1 VASSTG
7 TRKTGKNGRSASG
20 ANSASETTRRT
31 PAAPKKRAAKGAGTS
46 AAKTSAAKTS
56 AAKKAGGSKPAAK
69 APAAKKAGGSKPA
82 ARTTTRSASKAPAKG
97 GADSGSGGV
106 IRAFREHLGAQRRDV
121 GGLAL
126 IVLGVLTG
134 LGTYA
139 DAAGPVGEFLEAVAL
154 GLLGL
159 LGFGMPVV
167 LAWFGLLVVVGRPS
181 PEIGRIAVG
190 GVVLGLG
197 VLGGLHLGGG
207 TPDPAEGMRGL
218 WMAGG
223 LVGWTAATPLVYAL
237 SVWGASAVLVA
248 VTLLGLL
255 VITRTPFS
263 SVVERVGSVFR
274 RTPEQETVE
283 PAATPSRRRR
293 ASPDGDA
300 DATTVIDADARD
312 GATEPLPP
320 TKVRATLAGKSAKQ
334 TSFDDADLPSDKAA
348 RNEPEDDDPRQDRVP
363 DPPVERA
370 RVPSDPSKRKAS
382 KVKPIQDWDDYKLP
396 SLELLARGRSLQK
409 ESTRTIEA
417 QTAALQETFNQFNID
432 ATVARWSRG
441 PTVTRFEIE
450 LGPGVQVKKVA
461 NMGDDIAYALAA
473 PDVRIVAPI
482 PGKSA
487 IGVEVPNRQRDLI
500 TLGDILRSDEAK
512 IDPHPLSVAIG
523 VDIAGKPEVVNLATM
538 PHLLVSGATGS
549 GKSVTLNGMIHSIV
563 MRARPDQVRM
573 ILIDPKRVE
582 LNAYEGAPHL
592 LSPVV
597 TDPRRAA
604 DAVQWCVKEMEQRYE
619 LLATMGYRNI
629 DGYNDAVNAGEVAPR
644 PGPLGEDGMPTE
656 IPAKAL
662 PYILL
667 VIDELADL
675 MLVAP
680 RDVEDAIC
688 RIAQMARAVGIHMI
702 IATQR
707 PSVDVITGLIKANI
721 PSRLALQVASQ
732 TDSRTIIDMNGAEK
746 LVGKGDML
754 FLPASQGKP
763 SRLQG
768 CWVTEK
774 EIISAVAFA
783 KAQREPQFEEAVVK
797 EGEAAERAD
806 ATRSNDDDSD
816 EALLRRAAEQV
827 TVSGL
832 GSTSMLQRKL
842 RIGFAR
848 AGRLMDELE
857 ELGVVGPNEGSKAR
871 EVLWSPEE
879 LDDARSRNVL

>member
-1 VASSTG
+1 VAPTTKSA
-7 TRKTGKNGRSASG
+7 TRKPSSGRGSG
-20 ANSASETTRRT
+20 SGR
-31 PAAPKKRAAKGAGTS
+31 
-46 AAKTSAAKTS
+46 
-56 AAKKAGGSKPAAK
+56 
-69 APAAKKAGGSKPA
+69 
-82 ARTTTRSASKAPAKG
+82 APAKG
-97 GADSGSGGV
+97 RGSNGSRGGGSRGSGSRGGGSRGGGSRGGGSTRKQGTV
-106 IRAFREHLGAQRRDV
+106 SRVGSAFGDHLGAQKQDV
-121 GGLAL
+121 AGIAL
-126 IVLGVLTG
+126 ILLGVLAG

-139 DAAGPVGEFLEAVAL
+139 DAAGPVGSFLEAVAL
-154 GLLGL
+154 GLFGL
-159 LGFGMPVV
+159 VGYAVPVL
-167 LAWFGLLVVVGRPS
+167 LAWFGLLVVIGRPS

-190 GVVLGLG
+190 SVLLG
-197 VLGGLHLGGG
+197 IGILGALHLIAGS
-207 TPDPAEGMRGL
+207 PDPGEGVRGL
-218 WMAGG
+218 WLAGG
-223 LVGWTAATPLVYAL
+223 LLGWGIATPLTAAV
-237 SVWGASAVLVA
+237 SIWGASAVFVALVSLGTLI
-248 VTLLGLL
+248 VTS
-255 VITRTPFS
+255 TPFS
-263 SVVERVGSVFR
+263 AVVEAVRGAFRGSDHDEEEG
-274 RTPEQETVE
+274 TEDPD
-283 PAATPSRRRR
+283 ATQVVDRSRGKRKGSTKD
-293 ASPDGDA
+293 AA
-300 DATTVIDADARD
+300 DAAPTEEAAPAR
-312 GATEPLPP
+312 
-320 TKVRATLAGKSAKQ
+320 VRATLK
-334 TSFDDADLPSDKAA
+334 DKVYQQ
-348 RNEPEDDDPRQDRVP
+348 PPLEDDDAEQGSADREAGRVP

-370 RVPSDPSKRKAS
+370 RIPADPAERKAS
-382 KVKPIQDWDDYKLP
+382 KVAPVRSWADYHLP
-396 SLELLARGRSLQK
+396 TLDLLAAGRSMGK
-409 ESTRTIEA
+409 ESARTIEA
-417 QTAALQETFNQFNID
+417 QTSALQETFDQFGID

-500 TLGDILRSDEAK
+500 TLGDILRSDEAQR
-512 IDPHPLSVAIG
+512 DPHPLTVAIG
-523 VDIAGKPEVVNLATM
+523 VDIAGNPALVNLATM

-549 GKSVTLNGMIHSIV
+549 GKSVTLNGMITSII

-597 TDPRRAA
+597 TDPRRAT

-619 LLATMGYRNI
+619 LLAQLGFRNI
-629 DGYNDAVNAGEVAPR
+629 DGYNDAVAAGEVEPR
-644 PGPLGEDGMPTE
+644 EGPLGEDGLPTQLE
-656 IPAKAL
+656 ARPL

-688 RIAQMARAVGIHMI
+688 RIAQMARAVGIHMV

-721 PSRLALQVASQ
+721 PSRLALAVASQ
-732 TDSRTIIDMNGAEK
+732 TDSRTILDMNGAEK

-768 CWVTEK
+768 CWVTER
-774 EIISAVAFA
+774 EVIASVAFC
-783 KAQREPQFEEAVVK
+783 KQQREADFVEGVTK
-797 EGEAAERAD
+797 EGDAAERAD
-806 ATRSNDDDSD
+806 ADRTDDDSD

-827 TVSGL
+827 VVSGL

-857 ELGVVGPNEGSKAR
+857 DLGVVGPNEGSKAR
-871 EVLWSPEE
+871 DVLWSPEE
-879 LDDARSRNVL
+879 LDDARARGVL

>member
-1 VASSTG
+1 VASTKTP
-7 TRKTGKNGRSASG
+7 TRSSAKRSS
-20 ANSASETTRRT
+20 SRR
-31 PAAPKKRAAKGAGTS
+31 
-46 AAKTSAAKTS
+46 
-56 AAKKAGGSKPAAK
+56 GGSSSS
-69 APAAKKAGGSKPA
+69 GSRGSKA
-82 ARTTTRSASKAPAKG
+82 TSKRTSSNASTRSGKG
-97 GADSGSGGV
+97 RGSGKGPPPPGPLA
-106 IRAFREHLGAQRRDV
+106 RAWMSVREHLAEQRQDV
-121 GGLAL
+121 VGIGLIL
-126 IVLGVLTG
+126 LGVLAG
-134 LGTYA
+134 LGMYA
-139 DAAGPVGEFLEAVAL
+139 SAAGPVGDFLEATAR

-159 LGFGMPVV
+159 AGFAVPVV
-167 LAWFGLLVVVGRPS
+167 FAWFGILVVMGRPS
-181 PEIGRIAVG
+181 PEIGRIAIG
-190 GVVLGLG
+190 AALLGIGL
-197 VLGGLHLGGG
+197 LGGWHLFQGL
-207 TPDPAEGMRGL
+207 PVPAAGIRGL
-218 WMAGG
+218 WPAGG
-223 LVGWTAATPLVYAL
+223 LLGWAIAYPLQWAL
-237 SVWGASAVLVA
+237 SPYGASAVFVALVC
-248 VTLLGLL
+248 LGLL
-255 VITRTPFS
+255 IVTKTPFS
-263 SVVERVGSVFR
+263 AVIDRLRPSRSHGEHDETEVVED
-274 RTPEQETVE
+274 EE
-283 PAATPSRRRR
+283 AAPRRRR
-293 ASPDGDA
+293 KAKAKAGTDA
-300 DATTVIDADARD
+300 DETARLD
-312 GATEPLPP
+312 DDEAPTERIQPR
-320 TKVRATLAGKSAKQ
+320 RATLAKKQYEQPELDESGDGRTAADREAGRVADPPTGHAAIPEGGGRKTPAAKGAGG
-334 TSFDDADLPSDKAA
+334 DGKAA
-348 RNEPEDDDPRQDRVP
+348 
-363 DPPVERA
+363 
-370 RVPSDPSKRKAS
+370 
-382 KVKPIQDWDDYKLP
+382 KVAPITSWEQYQLP
-396 SLELLARGRSLQK
+396 TMEMLATGRSMGK
-409 ESTRTIEA
+409 ESKRTIEA
-417 QTAALQETFNQFNID
+417 QLAALQETFDQFGID

-500 TLGDILRSDEAK
+500 TLGDILRSDEAQR
-512 IDPHPLSVAIG
+512 DQHPLTVAMG
-523 VDIAGKPEVVNLATM
+523 VDIAGNPALVNLATM

-549 GKSVTLNGMIHSIV
+549 GKSVTVNGMITSVI
-563 MRARPDQVRM
+563 MRAKPDEVRM

-582 LNAYEGAPHL
+582 LNHYQGAPHL

-619 LLATMGYRNI
+619 LLAQLGYRNL
-629 DGYNDAVNAGEVAPR
+629 DSYNEAVEAGEVENR
-644 PGPLGEDGMPTE
+644 PGPEGEE
-656 IPAKAL
+656 IEPRKL

-688 RIAQMARAVGIHMI
+688 RIAQMARAVGIHMV

-721 PSRLALQVASQ
+721 PSRLALAVASQ
-732 TDSRTIIDMNGAEK
+732 TDSRTILDMNGAEK

-768 CWVTEK
+768 CWVTER
-774 EIISAVAFA
+774 EITSAVSYCR
-783 KAQREPQFEEAVVK
+783 AQREAEFVDGVIKQ
-797 EGEAAERAD
+797 GEDASRAD
-806 ATRSNDDDSD
+806 SARSGDDDSD

-827 TVSGL
+827 VVSGL

-871 EVLWSPEE
+871 DVLWSPEE
-879 LDDARSRNVL
+879 LDERIEQGTF

>member
-7 TRKTGKNGRSASG
+7 TRKPGKNGRSASG
-20 ANSASETTRRT
+20 TKGASDTTRRT
-31 PAAPKKRAAKGAGTS
+31 PAASKKPATRAAGKPATK
-46 AAKTSAAKTS
+46 KTTAR
-56 AAKKAGGSKPAAK
+56 KPAAG
-69 APAAKKAGGSKPA
+69 PKAGSSRA
-82 ARTTTRSASKAPAKG
+82 SASRTG
-97 GADSGSGGV
+97 GSDRGSGGV

-139 DAAGPVGEFLEAVAL
+139 DAAGPVGDFLEAVAL

-159 LGFGMPVV
+159 VGYGMPVV

-190 GVVLGLG
+190 GVVLLLG
-197 VLGGLHLGGG
+197 VLGGLHLVAG
-207 TPDPAEGMRGL
+207 TPDPSEGMRGL
-218 WMAGG
+218 WAAGG

-248 VTLLGLL
+248 VVLLGLL

-263 SVVERVGSVFR
+263 AIVDRIGSLFR
-274 RTPEQETVE
+274 RTTVE
-283 PAATPSRRRR
+283 DVPEPAPSRQRG
-293 ASPDGDA
+293 AAGAGDEDVTA
-300 DATTVIDADARD
+300 VIDADTAR

-320 TKVRATLAGKSAKQ
+320 TRIRATLAGKSARQ
-334 TSFDDADLPSDKAA
+334 TSFDDDDLPSDKAA
-348 RNEPEDDDPRQDRVP
+348 RNEPEDEKTSLGRIP

-396 SLELLARGRSLQK
+396 SLELLARGRSMQR

-417 QTAALQETFNQFNID
+417 QTAALQETFNQFGID

-512 IDPHPLSVAIG
+512 LDSHPLSVAIG

-549 GKSVTLNGMIHSIV
+549 GKSVTLNGMIHSII

-629 DGYNDAVNAGEVAPR
+629 DGYNDAVTAGEVAPR
-644 PGPLGEDGMPTE
+644 PGPLGEDGIPTE
-656 IPAKAL
+656 IPAKPL

-774 EIISAVAFA
+774 EIISAVSFA

-797 EGEAAERAD
+797 EGAAAERAD
-806 ATRSNDDDSD
+806 ATRSGDDDSD

-827 TVSGL
+827 VVSGL

-871 EVLWSPEE
+871 DVLWSPEE
-879 LDDARSRNVL
+879 LDDARSRAVL

>member
-1 VASSTG
+1 VAATTKSA
-7 TRKTGKNGRSASG
+7 TRKPSKGRGSTAG
-20 ANSASETTRRT
+20 RGRT
-31 PAAPKKRAAKGAGTS
+31 PAKRTSSSRGSTARGGKG
-46 AAKTSAAKTS
+46 
-56 AAKKAGGSKPAAK
+56 GGSGRGGGKG
-69 APAAKKAGGSKPA
+69 GGSG
-82 ARTTTRSASKAPAKG
+82 RGGSTRKQGAVSRVG
-97 GADSGSGGV
+97 GAFGD
-106 IRAFREHLGAQRRDV
+106 HLGAQKQDV
-121 GGLAL
+121 AGIAL
-126 IVLGVLTG
+126 ILLGVLAG

-139 DAAGPVGEFLEAVAL
+139 DAAGPVGSFLEAVSL

-159 LGFGMPVV
+159 LGYAVPIV
-167 LAWFGLLVVVGRPS
+167 LAWFGLLVVIGRPS

-190 GVVLGLG
+190 LALLSGAL
-197 VLGGLHLGGG
+197 LGGAHLIAGA
-207 TPDPAEGMRGL
+207 PDPGGGMRGL
-218 WMAGG
+218 WLAGG
-223 LVGWTAATPLVYAL
+223 LIGWAIGTPLTAAL
-237 SVWGASAVLVA
+237 SVWGATAVFVAMGFLGSLV
-248 VTLLGLL
+248 V
-255 VITRTPFS
+255 TRTPFS
-263 SVVERVGSVFR
+263 TVVDTMRGAFGGGPSGGSA
-274 RTPEQETVE
+274 PEQDEDPEATQVVSRGRKGKAGTGD
-283 PAATPSRRRR
+283 PAA
-293 ASPDGDA
+293 DA
-300 DATTVIDADARD
+300 
-312 GATEPLPP
+312 EPKPA
-320 TKVRATLAGKSAKQ
+320 KVRATLK
-334 TSFDDADLPSDKAA
+334 DKAYEQPPLHDSDEVQPSA
-348 RNEPEDDDPRQDRVP
+348 DREAGRVP
-363 DPPVERA
+363 DPPIGRA
-370 RVPSDPSKRKAS
+370 TVPSDPATKKARKVS
-382 KVKPIQDWDDYKLP
+382 PVRSWEDYSLP
-396 SLELLARGRSLQK
+396 TLDLLAAGRSLGK
-409 ESTRTIEA
+409 ESARTIEA
-417 QTAALQETFNQFNID
+417 QTAALQETFDQFGID

-500 TLGDILRSDEAK
+500 TLGDILRSDEAQR
-512 IDPHPLSVAIG
+512 DPHPLTVAIG
-523 VDIAGKPEVVNLATM
+523 VDIAGNPALVNLATM

-549 GKSVTLNGMIHSIV
+549 GKSVTLNGMITSII

-597 TDPRRAA
+597 TDPRRAT

-619 LLATMGYRNI
+619 LLAQLGFRNI
-629 DGYNDAVNAGEVAPR
+629 DGYNEAVAAGEVEPR
-644 PGPLGEDGMPTE
+644 EGPLGEDGLPTE
-656 IPAKAL
+656 LESKPL

-688 RIAQMARAVGIHMI
+688 RIAQMARAVGIHMV

-721 PSRLALQVASQ
+721 PSRLALAVASQ

-768 CWVTEK
+768 CWVTER
-774 EIISAVAFA
+774 EVTGAVTYC
-783 KAQREPQFEEAVVK
+783 KQQREADFVEEVTKA
-797 EGEAAERAD
+797 GEAAERAD
-806 ATRSNDDDSD
+806 ADRVDDDSD

-827 TVSGL
+827 VVSGL

-871 EVLWSPEE
+871 DVLWTPEE
-879 LDDARSRNVL
+879 LDDARAGNVL

>member
-1 VASSTG
+1 M
-7 TRKTGKNGRSASG
+7 
-20 ANSASETTRRT
+20 
-31 PAAPKKRAAKGAGTS
+31 
-46 AAKTSAAKTS
+46 
-56 AAKKAGGSKPAAK
+56 
-69 APAAKKAGGSKPA
+69 
-82 ARTTTRSASKAPAKG
+82 G
-97 GADSGSGGV
+97 GAVG
-106 IRAFREHLGAQRRDV
+106 EHLRSQRRDI
-121 GGLAL
+121 GGIAL
-126 IVLGVLTG
+126 VLLGVLAG

-139 DAAGPVGEFLEAVAL
+139 DAAGPVGVFLEAVSL

-159 LGFGMPVV
+159 VGYLVPVV
-167 LAWFGLLVVVGRPS
+167 LAWFGLLVVIGRPS
-181 PEIGRIAVG
+181 PEIGRIAIG
-190 GVVLGLG
+190 SVLLSTA
-197 VLGGLHLGGG
+197 VLAGLHLLAG
-207 TPDPAEGMRGL
+207 TPDPADGMRGL
-218 WMAGG
+218 WRAGG
-223 LVGWTAATPLVYAL
+223 LLGWLVASPLVWAL
-237 SVWGASAVLVA
+237 SLWGAVAVLVA
-248 VTLLGLL
+248 VGVLGLL
-255 VITRTPFS
+255 VVTKTPFS
-263 SVVERVGSVFR
+263 AVVDVLRS
-274 RTPEQETVE
+274 TVRSDTDAPTNEPSQE
-283 PAATPSRRRR
+283 PAAPRRSRDTSPEADGEA
-293 ASPDGDA
+293 ASVDLDQL
-300 DATTVIDADARD
+300 AR
-312 GATEPLPP
+312 TR
-320 TKVRATLAGKSAKQ
+320 VRATLAGKAVQ
-334 TSFDDADLPSDKAA
+334 PPLDDALEQ
-348 RNEPEDDDPRQDRVP
+348 EPEAEESAPATVP

-370 RVPSDPSKRKAS
+370 RVPVDPATQKAA
-382 KVKPIQDWDDYKLP
+382 KVAPVENWDDYRLP
-396 SLELLARGRSLQK
+396 SLDLLASGRAVGK
-409 ESTRTIEA
+409 DSTRTIEA
-417 QTAALQETFNQFNID
+417 QTAALQETFDQFGVD
-432 ATVARWSRG
+432 ATVARSSRG

-512 IDPHPLSVAIG
+512 RDPHPLTVAIG
-523 VDIAGKPEVVNLATM
+523 VDIAGKPELVNLATM

-549 GKSVTLNGMIHSIV
+549 GKSVTLNGMIQSVI

-619 LLATMGYRNI
+619 LLAHLGYRNI
-629 DGYNDAVNAGEVAPR
+629 DSYNAALAAGEVLPR
-644 PGPLGEDGMPTE
+644 PGPDGTDIEPTV
-656 IPAKAL
+656 L

-721 PSRLALQVASQ
+721 PSRLALAVASQ

-768 CWVTEK
+768 CWVTER
-774 EIISAVAFA
+774 EITTAVAFCR
-783 KAQREPQFEEAVVK
+783 AQREPEFEDTVVK
-797 EGEAAERAD
+797 AGDDAERVD
-806 ATRSNDDDSD
+806 AARSGDDGSD
-816 EALLRRAAEQV
+816 QALLRRAAQQV
-827 TVSGL
+827 VDSGL

-871 EVLWSPEE
+871 DVVWTPEE
-879 LDDARSRNVL
+879 LDDALARGVL

>member
-1 VASSTG
+1 MAS
-7 TRKTGKNGRSASG
+7 
-20 ANSASETTRRT
+20 
-31 PAAPKKRAAKGAGTS
+31 
-46 AAKTSAAKTS
+46 KTSS
-56 AAKKAGGSKPAAK
+56 P
-69 APAAKKAGGSKPA
+69 
-82 ARTTTRSASKAPAKG
+82 ARTSRG
-97 GADSGSGGV
+97 GSGGNAASRGAGSRQRSGGGSRSKAAPSGGRRAPAGSSGGGGEPPRQRSRV
-106 IRAFREHLGAQRRDV
+106 SRAFEEHLGAQRRDV
-121 GGLAL
+121 AGILLVLVGVIAG
-126 IVLGVLTG
+126 LGV
-134 LGTYA
+134 YA
-139 DAAGPVGEFLEAVAL
+139 GAAGPVGAFLEAVAL

-159 LGFGMPVV
+159 VGYAVPVL
-167 LAWFGLLVVVGRPS
+167 LAWLGLLIVLERSGLELGRIGVGAVLLAFGTLGSLHLMAGSPS
-181 PEIGRIAVG
+181 PGD
-190 GVVLGLG
+190 GVS
-197 VLGGLHLGGG
+197 
-207 TPDPAEGMRGL
+207 GL
-218 WMAGG
+218 WLAGG
-223 LVGWTAATPLVYAL
+223 LVGWTVATPLRAAL

-248 VTLLGLL
+248 ILVLGLL
-255 VITRTPFS
+255 IITKTPFS
-263 SVVERVGSVFR
+263 RVIAAVRSVVVGGDDR
-274 RTPEQETVE
+274 
-283 PAATPSRRRR
+283 PAPTDAADAASDDATDGAEVATSRRRR
-293 ASPDGDA
+293 RAAPTDEPPGDA
-300 DATTVIDADARD
+300 PADDASTGTR
-312 GATEPLPP
+312 
-320 TKVRATLAGKSAKQ
+320 VRATLAAKSVEQ
-334 TSFDDADLPSDKAA
+334 PTLDAALDEPGTHGADGTHGDGAAAPGRSGGRATVPVDPATLTAAPVPPQRSYADYELPPLD
-348 RNEPEDDDPRQDRVP
+348 
-363 DPPVERA
+363 
-370 RVPSDPSKRKAS
+370 
-382 KVKPIQDWDDYKLP
+382 
-396 SLELLARGRSLQK
+396 LLAAGRSLGR
-409 ESTRTIEA
+409 ESARTIEA
-417 QTAALQETFNQFNID
+417 QTAALQETFDQFGID

-500 TLGDILRSDEAK
+500 TLGDLLRSDDARR
-512 IDPHPLSVAIG
+512 DPHPLTVALG
-523 VDIAGKPEVVNLATM
+523 ADIAGNPALVNLATM

-549 GKSVTLNGMIHSIV
+549 GKSVTLNGMITSVI
-563 MRARPDQVRM
+563 MRARPDEVRLL
-573 ILIDPKRVE
+573 LIDPKRVE

-619 LLATMGYRNI
+619 RLALLGFRNI
-629 DGYNDAVNAGEVAPR
+629 DGYNEAVAAGEVAPR
-644 PGPLGEDGMPTE
+644 PGPDGTE
-656 IPAKAL
+656 IAAEPL
-662 PYILL
+662 PYVLL

-688 RIAQMARAVGIHMI
+688 RIAQMARAVGIHMV

-721 PSRLALQVASQ
+721 PSRLALAVASQ

-768 CWVTEK
+768 CWVTER
-774 EIISAVAFA
+774 EVTSVVGYAQ
-783 KAQREPQFEEAVVK
+783 AQRNTTYEDGVTR

-806 ATRSNDDDSD
+806 AARSGDDGSD
-816 EALLRRAAEQV
+816 TALLRRAAEQV
-827 TVSGL
+827 VVSGL

-857 ELGVVGPNEGSKAR
+857 VLGVVGPNEGSKAR
-871 EVLWSPEE
+871 EVCWSPEE
-879 LDDARSRNVL
+879 LDEALARGDL

>member
-1 VASSTG
+1 VAATTKSATRKPSKGRGSGAGRGRTSANPASSRGSTARG
-7 TRKTGKNGRSASG
+7 GKGGGSGRGGGKGGGSGRGGSTRKQGAVSRVGSAFG
-20 ANSASETTRRT
+20 
-31 PAAPKKRAAKGAGTS
+31 
-46 AAKTSAAKTS
+46 
-56 AAKKAGGSKPAAK
+56 
-69 APAAKKAGGSKPA
+69 
-82 ARTTTRSASKAPAKG
+82 
-97 GADSGSGGV
+97 D
-106 IRAFREHLGAQRRDV
+106 HLGAQKQDV
-121 GGLAL
+121 AGIAL
-126 IVLGVLTG
+126 ILLGVLAG

-139 DAAGPVGEFLEAVAL
+139 DAAGPVGSFLEAVAL

-159 LGFGMPVV
+159 LGFAVPI
-167 LAWFGLLVVVGRPS
+167 LFAWFGLLVVIGRPS

-190 GVVLGLG
+190 LALISGAL
-197 VLGGLHLGGG
+197 LGGAHLIAGA
-207 TPDPAEGMRGL
+207 PDPGDGMRGL
-218 WMAGG
+218 WLAGG
-223 LVGWTAATPLVYAL
+223 LVGWAIATPLTAAL
-237 SVWGASAVLVA
+237 SVWGATAVFVAMGFLGSLV
-248 VTLLGLL
+248 V
-255 VITRTPFS
+255 TRTPFS
-263 SVVERVGSVFR
+263 AVVDTLRGAFGGGSNEPSADER
-274 RTPEQETVE
+274 TEDPEATQVVSRGRKAKTTAGTAPDAEPE
-283 PAATPSRRRR
+283 PA
-293 ASPDGDA
+293 
-300 DATTVIDADARD
+300 
-312 GATEPLPP
+312 
-320 TKVRATLAGKSAKQ
+320 KVRATLK
-334 TSFDDADLPSDKAA
+334 DKAYEQPPLHDSDEVQPSA
-348 RNEPEDDDPRQDRVP
+348 DREAGRVP
-363 DPPVERA
+363 DPPIGRA
-370 RVPSDPSKRKAS
+370 TVPSDPATKKARKVS
-382 KVKPIQDWDDYKLP
+382 PVRSWEDYSLP
-396 SLELLARGRSLQK
+396 TLDLLAAGRSLGK
-409 ESTRTIEA
+409 ESARTIEA
-417 QTAALQETFNQFNID
+417 QTAALQETFDQFGID

-500 TLGDILRSDEAK
+500 TLGDILRSDEAQR
-512 IDPHPLSVAIG
+512 DPHPLTVAIG
-523 VDIAGKPEVVNLATM
+523 VDIAGNPALVNLATM

-549 GKSVTLNGMIHSIV
+549 GKSVTLNGMITSII

-597 TDPRRAA
+597 TDPRRAT

-619 LLATMGYRNI
+619 LLAQLGYRNI
-629 DGYNDAVNAGEVAPR
+629 DGYNDAVAAGEVEPR
-644 PGPLGEDGMPTE
+644 EGPLGEDGMPTE
-656 IPAKAL
+656 LEPKPL

-688 RIAQMARAVGIHMI
+688 RIAQMARAVGIHMV

-721 PSRLALQVASQ
+721 PSRLALAVASQ
-732 TDSRTIIDMNGAEK
+732 TDSRTILDMNGAEK

-768 CWVTEK
+768 CWVTER
-774 EIISAVAFA
+774 EVTGAVTYC
-783 KAQREPQFEEAVVK
+783 KQQREADFVEEVTKA
-797 EGEAAERAD
+797 GEAADRAD
-806 ATRSNDDDSD
+806 ADRADDDSD

-827 TVSGL
+827 VVSGL

-871 EVLWSPEE
+871 DVLWTPEE
-879 LDDARSRNVL
+879 LDEARAGNVL

>member
-1 VASSTG
+1 VAATTKSA
-7 TRKTGKNGRSASG
+7 TRKPSKGRGSTAG
-20 ANSASETTRRT
+20 RGRT
-31 PAAPKKRAAKGAGTS
+31 PAKRTS
-46 AAKTSAAKTS
+46 SSRGSTAR
-56 AAKKAGGSKPAAK
+56 GG
-69 APAAKKAGGSKPA
+69 
-82 ARTTTRSASKAPAKG
+82 KG
-97 GADSGSGGV
+97 GGSGGGGKGGGSGRGGSTRKQGAV
-106 IRAFREHLGAQRRDV
+106 SRVGSAFGDHLGAQKQDV
-121 GGLAL
+121 AGIAL
-126 IVLGVLTG
+126 ILLGVLAG
-134 LGTYA
+134 LGAYA
-139 DAAGPVGEFLEAVAL
+139 DAAGPVGSFLEAVSL

-159 LGFGMPVV
+159 LGYAVPIL
-167 LAWFGLLVVVGRPS
+167 LAWFGLLVVIGRPS

-190 GVVLGLG
+190 LALISVAL
-197 VLGGLHLGGG
+197 LGGAHLIAGA
-207 TPDPAEGMRGL
+207 PDPGEGMRGL
-218 WMAGG
+218 WLAGG
-223 LVGWTAATPLVYAL
+223 LVGWAIATPLTAAL
-237 SVWGASAVLVA
+237 SIWGATAVFVAMGFLGSLV
-248 VTLLGLL
+248 V
-255 VITRTPFS
+255 TRTPFS
-263 SVVERVGSVFR
+263 TVVDTVRGAFGGGSSGG
-274 RTPEQETVE
+274 TEPEQDEDPEATQVVSRGRKGKQGTGD
-283 PAATPSRRRR
+283 PAA
-293 ASPDGDA
+293 D
-300 DATTVIDADARD
+300 
-312 GATEPLPP
+312 TETKPA
-320 TKVRATLAGKSAKQ
+320 KVRATLK
-334 TSFDDADLPSDKAA
+334 DKAYEQPPLHDSDEVQHSA
-348 RNEPEDDDPRQDRVP
+348 DREAGRVP
-363 DPPVERA
+363 DPPIGRA
-370 RVPSDPSKRKAS
+370 TVPSDPATKKARKVS
-382 KVKPIQDWDDYKLP
+382 PVRSWEDYSLP
-396 SLELLARGRSLQK
+396 TLDLLAAGRSLGK
-409 ESTRTIEA
+409 ESARTIEA
-417 QTAALQETFNQFNID
+417 QTAALQETFDQFGID

-500 TLGDILRSDEAK
+500 TLGDILRSDEAQR
-512 IDPHPLSVAIG
+512 DPHPLTVAIG
-523 VDIAGKPEVVNLATM
+523 VDIAGNPALVNLATM

-549 GKSVTLNGMIHSIV
+549 GKSVTLNGMITSII

-597 TDPRRAA
+597 TDPRRAT

-619 LLATMGYRNI
+619 LLAQLGYRNI
-629 DGYNDAVNAGEVAPR
+629 DGYNEAVAAGEVEPR
-644 PGPLGEDGMPTE
+644 EGPLGEDGLPTQLE
-656 IPAKAL
+656 SKPL

-688 RIAQMARAVGIHMI
+688 RIAQMARAVGIHMV

-721 PSRLALQVASQ
+721 PSRLALAVASQ
-732 TDSRTIIDMNGAEK
+732 TDSRTILDMNGAEK

-768 CWVTEK
+768 CWVTER
-774 EIISAVAFA
+774 EVTGAVTYC
-783 KAQREPQFEEAVVK
+783 KQQREADFVEEVTKA
-797 EGEAAERAD
+797 GEAAERAD
-806 ATRSNDDDSD
+806 ADRVDDDSD

-827 TVSGL
+827 VVSGL

-871 EVLWSPEE
+871 DVLWTPEE
-879 LDDARSRNVL
+879 LDDARAGNVL

>member
-1 VASSTG
+1 VAATTKSATRKPSKGRGASS
-7 TRKTGKNGRSASG
+7 GRA
-20 ANSASETTRRT
+20 RT
-31 PAAPKKRAAKGAGTS
+31 PAKRTSSSRGSTARGGKG
-46 AAKTSAAKTS
+46 
-56 AAKKAGGSKPAAK
+56 GGSGRGGKG
-69 APAAKKAGGSKPA
+69 GGSG
-82 ARTTTRSASKAPAKG
+82 RGGSTRKLGTVSRVGSAFG
-97 GADSGSGGV
+97 D
-106 IRAFREHLGAQRRDV
+106 HLGAQKQDV
-121 GGLAL
+121 AGIAL
-126 IVLGVLTG
+126 ILLGVLAG

-139 DAAGPVGEFLEAVAL
+139 DAAGPVGSFLEAVAL

-159 LGFGMPVV
+159 LGYAVPIL
-167 LAWFGLLVVVGRPS
+167 LAWFGLLVVIGRPS

-190 GVVLGLG
+190 LALISGAL
-197 VLGGLHLGGG
+197 LGGAHLIAG
-207 TPDPAEGMRGL
+207 TPDPGDGMRGL
-218 WMAGG
+218 WLAGG
-223 LVGWTAATPLVYAL
+223 LVGWAIATPLTAAL
-237 SVWGASAVLVA
+237 SVWGATAVFVAMGFLGSLV
-248 VTLLGLL
+248 V
-255 VITRTPFS
+255 TRTPFS
-263 SVVERVGSVFR
+263 TVVDTVRGALGGGSNGGSGAEQ
-274 RTPEQETVE
+274 TEDPE
-283 PAATPSRRRR
+283 ATQVVARRRK
-293 ASPDGDA
+293 
-300 DATTVIDADARD
+300 TK
-312 GATEPLPP
+312 ATEDP
-320 TKVRATLAGKSAKQ
+320 TAEAEAKPAKVRATLK
-334 TSFDDADLPSDKAA
+334 DKAYEQPPLHDSDEVQHSA
-348 RNEPEDDDPRQDRVP
+348 DREAGRVP
-363 DPPVERA
+363 DPPIGRA
-370 RVPSDPSKRKAS
+370 TVPSDPATKKARKVS
-382 KVKPIQDWDDYKLP
+382 PVRSWEDYSLP
-396 SLELLARGRSLQK
+396 TLDLLAAGRSLGK
-409 ESTRTIEA
+409 ESARTIEA
-417 QTAALQETFNQFNID
+417 QTAALQETFDQFGID

-500 TLGDILRSDEAK
+500 TLGDILRSDEAQR
-512 IDPHPLSVAIG
+512 DPHPLTVAVG
-523 VDIAGKPEVVNLATM
+523 VDIAGNPALVNLATM

-549 GKSVTLNGMIHSIV
+549 GKSVTLNGMITSII

-597 TDPRRAA
+597 TDPRRAT

-619 LLATMGYRNI
+619 LLAQLGYRNI
-629 DGYNDAVNAGEVAPR
+629 DGYNEAVAAGEVEPR
-644 PGPLGEDGMPTE
+644 EGPLGEDGMPTQLE
-656 IPAKAL
+656 SKPL

-688 RIAQMARAVGIHMI
+688 RIAQMARAVGIHMV

-721 PSRLALQVASQ
+721 PSRLALAVASQ
-732 TDSRTIIDMNGAEK
+732 TDSRTILDMNGAEK

-768 CWVTEK
+768 CWVTER
-774 EIISAVAFA
+774 EVTGAVTYC
-783 KAQREPQFEEAVVK
+783 KQQREADFVEEVTRA
-797 EGEAAERAD
+797 GEAADRVDAD
-806 ATRSNDDDSD
+806 RLDDDSD

-827 TVSGL
+827 VVSGL

-871 EVLWSPEE
+871 EVLWTPEE
-879 LDDARSRNVL
+879 LDDARAGNVL

>member
-1 VASSTG
+1 VWLTVTLRDRFQSRDHVASSTG
-7 TRKTGKNGRSASG
+7 TRKTRKKGRNASG
-20 ANSASETTRRT
+20 AAQASKTTRRR
-31 PAAPKKRAAKGAGTS
+31 PAPKKRAPAGAG
-46 AAKTSAAKTS
+46 K
-56 AAKKAGGSKPAAK
+56 KPAA
-69 APAAKKAGGSKPA
+69 GKPA
-82 ARTTTRSASKAPAKG
+82 GSRAAGNKTTAARSKRPTG
-97 GADSGSGGV
+97 DSGGRSGGV
-106 IRAFREHLGAQRRDV
+106 ARAFREHLGAQKRDV

-139 DAAGPVGEFLEAVAL
+139 DAAGPVGDFLEAVAL

-159 LGFGMPVV
+159 VGFGMPVV

-190 GVVLGLG
+190 GVVLLLG
-197 VLGGLHLGGG
+197 VLGGLHLGAG
-207 TPDPAEGMRGL
+207 TPEPAEGMRGL

-237 SVWGASAVLVA
+237 SIWGASAVLVA
-248 VTLLGLL
+248 VSVLGLL
-255 VITRTPFS
+255 VVTRTPFS
-263 SVVERVGSVFR
+263 VVVKRIGSVFR
-274 RTPEQETVE
+274 RTRDE
-283 PAATPSRRRR
+283 PPGESSTAPATRRRGSS
-293 ASPDGDA
+293 AAGAEDP
-300 DATTVIDADARD
+300 DATTVIDADTAP

-320 TKVRATLAGKSAKQ
+320 TKIRATLAGKSARQ
-334 TSFDDADLPSDKAA
+334 TSFDDDELPSDRAA
-348 RNEPEDDDPRQDRVP
+348 RNEPEDGDTPHGRVP

-370 RVPSDPSKRKAS
+370 RVPSDPAKRKAS
-382 KVKPIQDWDDYKLP
+382 KVKPIQDWEDYKLP
-396 SLELLARGRSLQK
+396 SLELLARGRSMQR
-409 ESTRTIEA
+409 ESSRTIEA
-417 QTAALQETFNQFNID
+417 QTAALQETFNQFGID

-629 DGYNDAVNAGEVAPR
+629 DGYNDAVDAGEVAPR
-644 PGPLGEDGMPTE
+644 PGPLDDDGIPTE
-656 IPAKAL
+656 IAPKRL

-783 KAQREPQFEEAVVK
+783 KAQREPQFEKAVVK
-797 EGEAAERAD
+797 EGEAAERVD
-806 ATRSNDDDSD
+806 ATRSGDDDSD

-827 TVSGL
+827 VVSGL

-879 LDDARSRNVL
+879 LDDARSRSVL

>member
-1 VASSTG
+1 VAATTKSA
-7 TRKTGKNGRSASG
+7 TRKPSKGRGSTAG
-20 ANSASETTRRT
+20 RGRT
-31 PAAPKKRAAKGAGTS
+31 PAKRTSSSRGSTARGGKG
-46 AAKTSAAKTS
+46 
-56 AAKKAGGSKPAAK
+56 GGSGRGGGKG
-69 APAAKKAGGSKPA
+69 GGSG
-82 ARTTTRSASKAPAKG
+82 RGGSTRKQGAVSRVGSAFG
-97 GADSGSGGV
+97 D
-106 IRAFREHLGAQRRDV
+106 HLGAQKQDV
-121 GGLAL
+121 AGIAL
-126 IVLGVLTG
+126 ILLGVLAG

-139 DAAGPVGEFLEAVAL
+139 DAAGPVGSFLEAVSL

-159 LGFGMPVV
+159 LGYAVPIL
-167 LAWFGLLVVVGRPS
+167 LAWFGLLVVIGRPS

-190 GVVLGLG
+190 LALISGAL
-197 VLGGLHLGGG
+197 LGGAHLIAGA
-207 TPDPAEGMRGL
+207 PDPGEGMRGL
-218 WMAGG
+218 WLAGG
-223 LVGWTAATPLVYAL
+223 LVGWAIGTPLTAAL
-237 SVWGASAVLVA
+237 SVWGATAVFVAMGFLGSLV
-248 VTLLGLL
+248 V
-255 VITRTPFS
+255 TRTPFS
-263 SVVERVGSVFR
+263 TVVDTMRGAFGGGPSGGSA
-274 RTPEQETVE
+274 PEQDEDPEATQVVSRGRKGKE
-283 PAATPSRRRR
+283 GTGDPAA
-293 ASPDGDA
+293 DA
-300 DATTVIDADARD
+300 EAKPA
-312 GATEPLPP
+312 
-320 TKVRATLAGKSAKQ
+320 KVRATLK
-334 TSFDDADLPSDKAA
+334 DKAYEQPPLHDSDEVQHSA
-348 RNEPEDDDPRQDRVP
+348 DREAGRVP
-363 DPPVERA
+363 DPPIGRA
-370 RVPSDPSKRKAS
+370 TVPSDPATKKARKVS
-382 KVKPIQDWDDYKLP
+382 PVRSWEDYSLP
-396 SLELLARGRSLQK
+396 TLDLLAAGRSLGK
-409 ESTRTIEA
+409 ESARTIEA
-417 QTAALQETFNQFNID
+417 QTAALQETFDQFGID

-500 TLGDILRSDEAK
+500 TLGDILRSDEAQR
-512 IDPHPLSVAIG
+512 DPHPLTVAIG
-523 VDIAGKPEVVNLATM
+523 VDIAGNPALVNLATM

-549 GKSVTLNGMIHSIV
+549 GKSVTLNGMITSII

-597 TDPRRAA
+597 TDPRRAT

-619 LLATMGYRNI
+619 LLAQLGYRNI
-629 DGYNDAVNAGEVAPR
+629 DGYNEAVAAGEVEPR
-644 PGPLGEDGMPTE
+644 EGPLGEDGLPTE
-656 IPAKAL
+656 LESKPL

-688 RIAQMARAVGIHMI
+688 RIAQMARAVGIHMV

-721 PSRLALQVASQ
+721 PSRLALAVASQ
-732 TDSRTIIDMNGAEK
+732 TDSRTILDMNGAEK

-768 CWVTEK
+768 CWVTER
-774 EIISAVAFA
+774 EVTGAVTYC
-783 KAQREPQFEEAVVK
+783 KQQREADFVEEVTKA
-797 EGEAAERAD
+797 GEAAERAD
-806 ATRSNDDDSD
+806 ADRVDDDSD

-827 TVSGL
+827 VVSGL

-871 EVLWSPEE
+871 DVLWTPEE
-879 LDDARSRNVL
+879 LDDARAGNVL

>member
-1 VASSTG
+1 MASSTKNPPKKKTSRG
-7 TRKTGKNGRSASG
+7 KPASRRVPARGSSARGRTAGGGGTTRKQG
-20 ANSASETTRRT
+20 
-31 PAAPKKRAAKGAGTS
+31 
-46 AAKTSAAKTS
+46 
-56 AAKKAGGSKPAAK
+56 
-69 APAAKKAGGSKPA
+69 
-82 ARTTTRSASKAPAKG
+82 SASKA
-97 GADSGSGGV
+97 GS
-106 IRAFREHLGAQRRDV
+106 AFGEHLSAQKQDAV
-121 GGLAL
+121 GIAL
-126 IVLGVLTG
+126 ILLGVLAG

-139 DAAGPVGEFLEAVAL
+139 DAAGPVGNFLEAVAL

-159 LGFGMPVV
+159 LGYAVPVL
-167 LAWFGLLVVVGRPS
+167 LAWFGLLVVIGRPS
-181 PEIGRIAVG
+181 PEIGRIGVG
-190 GVVLGLG
+190 SVMLGIGL
-197 VLGGLHLGGG
+197 LGGLHLMAGG
-207 TPDPAEGMRGL
+207 PAPADGIRGL
-218 WMAGG
+218 WLAGG
-223 LVGWTAATPLVYAL
+223 LLGWAIGTPLTAAL
-237 SVWGASAVLVA
+237 SVWGAGAVVIALIA
-248 VTLLGLL
+248 LGLL
-255 VITRTPFS
+255 VVTKTPFS
-263 SVVERVGSVFR
+263 AVIGAIRGVFVR
-274 RTPEQETVE
+274 EHLDLDE
-283 PAATPSRRRR
+283 PAAPDATQQVAREPRRRR
-293 ASPDGDA
+293 TADDDDPAGDA
-300 DATTVIDADARD
+300 DI
-312 GATEPLPP
+312 GPP
-320 TKVRATLAGKSAKQ
+320 TRVRATLANKAFEQPKLVEGQRAG
-334 TSFDDADLPSDKAA
+334 TDVGDEVADDEGGTAADRLAG
-348 RNEPEDDDPRQDRVP
+348 RVP
-363 DPPVERA
+363 DPPVEA
-370 RVPSDPSKRKAS
+370 AGVVTSSALKKAA
-382 KVKPIQDWDDYKLP
+382 KVAPVTSWEDYQLP
-396 SLELLARGRSLQK
+396 TIELLATGKKMGK

-417 QTAALQETFNQFNID
+417 QTAALQETFDQFSID

-500 TLGDILRSDEAK
+500 TLGDILRSPEAQR
-512 IDPHPLSVAIG
+512 DPHPLTVALG
-523 VDIAGKPEVVNLATM
+523 VDIAGNPALVNLATM

-549 GKSVTLNGMIHSIV
+549 GKSVTLNGMITSII

-582 LNAYEGAPHL
+582 LNGYEGTPHL

-619 LLATMGYRNI
+619 LLAHLGYRNI
-629 DGYNDAVNAGEVAPR
+629 DGYNDAVRADEVAPR
-644 PGPLGEDGMPTE
+644 PGPDGEQIEPRE
-656 IPAKAL
+656 L

-688 RIAQMARAVGIHMI
+688 RIAQMARAVGIHMV

-721 PSRLALQVASQ
+721 PSRLALAVASQ
-732 TDSRTIIDMNGAEK
+732 TDSRTILDMGGAEK

-768 CWVTEK
+768 CWVTER
-774 EIISAVAFA
+774 EVASAVAYC
-783 KAQREPQFEEAVVK
+783 KQQRQAEYREEVIK
-797 EGEAAERAD
+797 TGEAAEKAD
-806 ATRSNDDDSD
+806 SARSGDDDSD

-827 TVSGL
+827 VVSGL

-871 EVLWSPEE
+871 DVLWTPEE
-879 LDDARSRNVL
+879 LDHAREHNVL

>member
-1 VASSTG
+1 MASKPTP
-7 TRKTGKNGRSASG
+7 T
-20 ANSASETTRRT
+20 TTRRT
-31 PAAPKKRAAKGAGTS
+31 TGARKAGAKRATTPAG
-46 AAKTSAAKTS
+46 
-56 AAKKAGGSKPAAK
+56 KAGSKGGSRSGTKPGTKSRAK
-69 APAAKKAGGSKPA
+69 APARKSGGDGTRGGSG
-82 ARTTTRSASKAPAKG
+82 RRG
-97 GADSGSGGV
+97 GLT
-106 IRAFREHLGAQRRDV
+106 RAFGEHLGNQRRDV
-121 GGLAL
+121 GGIAL
-126 IVLGVLTG
+126 VLLGVLTG

-139 DAAGPVGEFLEAVAL
+139 DAAGPVGVFLEAVAL

-159 LGFGMPVV
+159 VGYIVPVL
-167 LAWFGLLVVVGRPS
+167 LAWFGLMVVIGRPE
-181 PEIGRIAVG
+181 PEVGRIAVG
-190 GVVLGLG
+190 SALLLSSI
-197 VLGGLHLGGG
+197 LGGLHLMSGA
-207 TPDPAEGMRGL
+207 PQPADGMRGL
-218 WMAGG
+218 WGAGG
-223 LVGWTAATPLVYAL
+223 LGGWSVSTPLAWAL
-237 SVWGASAVLVA
+237 SIWGATAVLVA
-248 VTLLGLL
+248 LGMLGLL
-255 VITRTPFS
+255 VVTKTPFS
-263 SVVERVGSVFR
+263 TVVEVL
-274 RTPEQETVE
+274 RTTFFPEREDPADEPEAAPE
-283 PAATPSRRRR
+283 PAPQRARARKDVTDDPTEVMEPDETRRNR
-293 ASPDGDA
+293 
-300 DATTVIDADARD
+300 
-312 GATEPLPP
+312 
-320 TKVRATLAGKSAKQ
+320 VRATLAGKAVQ
-334 TSFDDADLPSDKAA
+334 PPLDDSLTGDAA
-348 RNEPEDDDPRQDRVP
+348 GDGGEEAGRVP
-363 DPPVERA
+363 DPPTQRA
-370 RVPSDPSKRKAS
+370 KVPTDPATRKAT
-382 KVKPIQDWDDYKLP
+382 KVSPVENWADYTLP
-396 SLELLARGRSLQK
+396 SLDLLAAGRAVGR
-409 ESTRTIEA
+409 ESARTIEA
-417 QTAALQETFNQFNID
+417 QTAALQETFDQFGID

-500 TLGDILRSDEAK
+500 TLGDILRSDVARQET
-512 IDPHPLSVAIG
+512 HPLTVAIG
-523 VDIAGKPEVVNLATM
+523 VDIAGNPAVINLATM

-549 GKSVTLNGMIHSIV
+549 GKSVTLNGMIHSII

-619 LLATMGYRNI
+619 LLAQLGFRNI
-629 DGYNDAVNAGEVAPR
+629 DGYNEALAAGDIASR
-644 PGPLGEDGMPTE
+644 PGPMGDDGMPTE
-656 IPAKAL
+656 LEAKAL

-721 PSRLALQVASQ
+721 PSRLALAVASQ

-768 CWVTEK
+768 CWVTER
-774 EIISAVAFA
+774 EITTAVAFC
-783 KAQREPQFEEAVVK
+783 KAQREPEFEEAVVK
-797 EGEAAERAD
+797 EGDAAERAD
-806 ATRSNDDDSD
+806 AARSGDDTSD

-827 TVSGL
+827 VVSGL

-871 EVLWSPEE
+871 DVLWSPEE
-879 LDDARSRNVL
+879 LDDALAGHVL

>member
-1 VASSTG
+1 VEVTGTLARPPTQETAPVASK
-7 TRKTGKNGRSASG
+7 TRNPS
-20 ANSASETTRRT
+20 NRT
-31 PAAPKKRAAKGAGTS
+31 PPKRTSATKGGGRGSSSRTGSTRSTSAGTS
-46 AAKTSAAKTS
+46 RAA
-56 AAKKAGGSKPAAK
+56 AGRSGGPRGS
-69 APAAKKAGGSKPA
+69 
-82 ARTTTRSASKAPAKG
+82 TTTRTPSAPARLVG
-97 GADSGSGGV
+97 
-106 IRAFREHLGAQRRDV
+106 AFREHLGHQRRDIW
-121 GGLAL
+121 GLAL
-126 IVLGVLTG
+126 ILIGILAG

-139 DAAGPVGEFLEAVAL
+139 AAAGPVGYFLQAVVL
-154 GLLGL
+154 GLFGL
-159 LGFGMPVV
+159 VGFTVPVV
-167 LAWFGLLVVVGRPS
+167 LTWFGLLVVVGRPT

-190 GVVLGLG
+190 SAVLLLGL
-197 VLGGLHLGGG
+197 LGGLHLMAGA
-207 TPDPAEGMRGL
+207 PDPSEGVRGM
-218 WMAGG
+218 WSAGG
-223 LVGWTAATPLVYAL
+223 LLGWMVATPLAWAL
-237 SVWGASAVLVA
+237 SVWGASAALLVA
-248 VTLLGLL
+248 VLLGVL
-255 VITRTPFS
+255 VVTKTPFS
-263 SVVERVGSVFR
+263 AVVAMLRSAFR
-274 RTPEQETVE
+274 RDRRSDDEL
-283 PAATPSRRRR
+283 PAASTPARS
-293 ASPDGDA
+293 SGDEPEEVDEA
-300 DATTVIDADARD
+300 ATTAQ
-312 GATEPLPP
+312 LP
-320 TKVRATLAGKSAKQ
+320 TTRVRATIAGKAVQ
-334 TSFDDADLPSDKAA
+334 PPLDPTLANDDGGLEAG
-348 RNEPEDDDPRQDRVP
+348 RVP
-363 DPPVERA
+363 DPPTSQA
-370 RVPSDPSKRKAS
+370 RVDATRKRAA
-382 KVKPIQDWDDYKLP
+382 KVSPVQDWADYQLP
-396 SLELLARGRSLQK
+396 PLDLLASGRAVGK

-417 QTAALQETFNQFNID
+417 QTAALQETFDQFGID

-500 TLGDILRSDEAK
+500 TLGDILRSSAAQD
-512 IDPHPLSVAIG
+512 DPHPLTVAVG
-523 VDIAGKPEVVNLATM
+523 VDIAGNPAVVNLATM

-549 GKSVTLNGMIHSIV
+549 GKSVTLNGMIHSII

-619 LLATMGYRNI
+619 LLAQVGYRNI
-629 DGYNDAVNAGEVAPR
+629 DGYNDAVAAGEVAPR
-644 PGPLGEDGMPTE
+644 PGPLGDDGLPTE
-656 IPAKAL
+656 IVSKPL

-721 PSRLALQVASQ
+721 PSRLALAVASQ

-768 CWVTEK
+768 CWVTER
-774 EIISAVAFA
+774 EITSAVAFC

-797 EGEAAERAD
+797 EGDAAERAD
-806 ATRSNDDDSD
+806 AARSGDDGSD

-827 TVSGL
+827 VVSGL

-857 ELGVVGPNEGSKAR
+857 ELGVVGANEGSKAR
-871 EVLWSPEE
+871 DVLWSPEE
-879 LDDARSRNVL
+879 LDDALSRGVL